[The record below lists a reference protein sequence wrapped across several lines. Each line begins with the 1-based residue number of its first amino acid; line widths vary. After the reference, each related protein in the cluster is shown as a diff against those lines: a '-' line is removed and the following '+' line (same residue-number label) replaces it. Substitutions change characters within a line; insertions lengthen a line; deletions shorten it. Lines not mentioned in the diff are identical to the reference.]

1 MRVRIYGYTQLTLLD
16 YPGKLAS
23 TVFVGGCNYRCP
35 YCHNADLVAG
45 TSNLPLI
52 PESSILR
59 HILKRKNALEGVCIT
74 GGEPTLY
81 NDLPQLIGKIK
92 DIGLLVKLDTNGT
105 NPAMVKYLHEQG
117 LIDYVAMD
125 IKAAPSNYPLA
136 VGLGEVSMSEVFE
149 TVEFLLKGKV
159 DYEFRTTVV
168 EGIHTLE
175 DFEKIGKWISGAK
188 RYFLQTYKKSDKQFL
203 YDGLETPS
211 KEKMTRILDVCRK
224 HVPSTVIRG
233 EG

>member
-1 MRVRIYGYTQLTLLD
+1 MQIYGYTQLTLLD

-35 YCHNADLVAG
+35 FCHNADLVTGA
-45 TSNLPLI
+45 SKLPLI

-74 GGEPTLY
+74 GGEPTIY
-81 NDLPQLIGKIK
+81 KDLPQFIEKIK

-125 IKAAPSNYPLA
+125 IKAAPSDYAKA
-136 VGLGEVSMSEVFE
+136 VGLSEVSMSEVFE
-149 TVEFLLKGKV
+149 TAEFLMRGNL

-168 EGIHTLE
+168 EGIHTPE
-175 DFEKIGKWISGAK
+175 DFEKIGKWIAGAK
-188 RYFLQTYKKSDKQFL
+188 KYFLQAYKYSENQFAS
-203 YDGLETPS
+203 DGLDTPT
-211 KEKMTRILDVCRK
+211 KERMTQYLEICRK
-224 HVPSTVIRG
+224 NVPSTVIRG

>member
-1 MRVRIYGYTQLTLLD
+1 MKIYGYTQLTLLD

-35 YCHNADLVAG
+35 YCHNADLV
-45 TSNLPLI
+45 TCSTNQPVI
-52 PESSILR
+52 PEASILR

-74 GGEPTLY
+74 GGEPTIY
-81 NDLPQLIGKIK
+81 KDLPQFIEKVK

-125 IKAAPSNYPLA
+125 IKSSPSGYAKA
-136 VGLGEVSMSEVFE
+136 VGLGDISMSEVFE
-149 TVEFLLKGKV
+149 TAEFLLRGTI

-168 EGIHTLE
+168 DGIHE
-175 DFEKIGKWISGAK
+175 ADDFEKIGKWIGGAK
-188 RYFLQTYKKSDKQFL
+188 RYFLQAYKRSEKQFSSG
-203 YDGLETPS
+203 GLETPS
-211 KEKMTRILDVCRK
+211 KEKMTQYLEICRK
-224 HVPSTVIRG
+224 HIPSTVIRG

>member
-1 MRVRIYGYTQLTLLD
+1 MQIYGYTQLTLLD

-35 YCHNADLVAG
+35 FCHNADLVAG

-74 GGEPTLY
+74 GGEPTIY
-81 NDLPQLIGKIK
+81 KDLPEFIEKIK

-125 IKAAPSNYPLA
+125 IKSSPSGYANA
-136 VGLGEVSMSEVFE
+136 VGLEEVSMSEIFE
-149 TVEFLLKGKV
+149 TTEFLLKGKIE
-159 DYEFRTTVV
+159 YEFRTTVV
-168 EGIHTLE
+168 EGIHSVE
-175 DFEKIGKWISGAK
+175 DFEKIGKWIKGAK
-188 RYFLQTYKKSDKQFL
+188 RYFLQSYKHSDKQFVSE
-203 YDGLETPS
+203 GLETPS
-211 KEKMTRILDVCRK
+211 KEKMTQILEVCRQF
-224 HVPSTVIRG
+224 VPATVIRG

>member
-1 MRVRIYGYTQLTLLD
+1 MQIYGYTQLTLLD

-35 YCHNADLVAG
+35 YCHNADLVTG

-52 PESSILR
+52 PEASILR

-74 GGEPTLY
+74 GGEPTIY
-81 NDLPQLIGKIK
+81 KDLPGFIEKIK

-125 IKAAPSNYPLA
+125 IKSSPSDYAVA
-136 VGLGEVSMSEVFE
+136 VGLGEISMSEIFE
-149 TVEFLLKGKV
+149 TAEFLLHGDL

-168 EGIHTLE
+168 EGIHSVS
-175 DFEKIGKWISGAK
+175 DFEKIGKWIKGAK
-188 RYFLQTYKKSDKQFL
+188 RYFLQTYKRSEKQIS
-203 YDGLETPS
+203 YKGLDTPS
-211 KEKMTRILDVCRK
+211 KEKMTQILEVCRK
-224 HVPSTVIRG
+224 YIPSTVIRG
-233 EG
+233 EC